1 MEPFSTTTGHRL
13 KFAGLLGALAAGSA
27 YLFLLDPAGSSL
39 YPPCI
44 FHAMTGLYCP
54 GCGTLRAMHQLLH
67 LNIAAAFSLNP
78 LAVLSLPFLGY
89 AFVSYA
95 AYGIRGRRLP
105 SVFVPPVL
113 IWILLAVIIS
123 FWILRNIPSHPF
135 SLLAPL

>member
-1 MEPFSTTTGHRL
+1 MTTEQRL

-27 YLFLLDPAGSSL
+27 YLFVLDPAGSIL

-44 FHAMTGLYCP
+44 FHAMTGLHCP

-78 LAVLSLPFLGY
+78 LALLSLPFLGY
-89 AFVSYA
+89 AFASYA
-95 AYGIRGRRLP
+95 VYGMRGRRLP

-113 IWILLAVIIS
+113 IWTLLAVILS
-123 FWILRNIPSHPF
+123 FWILRNIQWHPF
-135 SLLAPL
+135 SLLAPLQ